1 MAGGGGVEL
10 LSLLRW
16 PDPLERKIAGRYMR
30 GRRSRALSL
39 NTLISIGGVA
49 VGVMALI
56 VVLGVM
62 NGLRNDLRERILVA
76 NPHLRI
82 LTFGTGLR
90 LDNWRE
96 VIEQVRKEPGVV
108 AAAPEVISQS
118 LIAAGSDYAE
128 GVQIVGFDPDTGSR
142 SVTSLPQALTK
153 GDLQFK
159 PTRNDV
165 DGGIILGYRLS
176 ERLSVYPGDV
186 VTMVPPKA
194 GAVNPALGFAVP
206 RYWKFEVTG
215 LFNTGMFQYDNQFVV
230 LSREVAQRF
239 TGLGDAVSGIDIRV
253 TDPWKAPE
261 IGRRLE
267 EKLGYPYR
275 ALDWQSQNETL
286 FSALQLEKVAMG
298 FIIFFIMIVAA
309 FNIVGTLTMVVAEK
323 TREIG
328 ILQAMGLQ
336 RQAIARI
343 FLAQGAIIGLVGVV
357 IGLVGGLTIAFAVD
371 RGKWIRINPTVYF
384 IDHLPIH
391 VELFDVGVVVVAS
404 LLLAV
409 VATLHPSRTASRL
422 TPVEAIRHE

>member
-1 MAGGGGVEL
+1 MAG
-10 LSLLRW
+10 LLRW
-16 PDPLERKIAGRYMR
+16 PTPLERQIAARYMK
-30 GRRSRALSL
+30 GRRSSALSL
-39 NTLISIGGVA
+39 NTLISISGVA

-62 NGLRNDLRERILVA
+62 NGLRNDLRERILIA

-96 VIEQVRKEPGVV
+96 VIAQIRKEPGVV
-108 AAAPEVISQS
+108 AVAPEVITQS
-118 LIAAGSDYAE
+118 LISAGSDYAE
-128 GVQIVGFDPDTGSR
+128 GVQIVGFDPDTGTR

-153 GDLQFK
+153 GDLTFK
-159 PTRNDV
+159 TSRDDV
-165 DGGIILGYRLS
+165 DGGIILGYRLA
-176 ERLSVYPGDV
+176 ERLSVYPGDL
-186 VTMVPPKA
+186 VTLVPPKA
-194 GAVNPALGFAVP
+194 GAVNPALGYAVP
-206 RYWKFEVTG
+206 RYWRFEVTG

-253 TDPWKAPE
+253 DDPWQAPA
-261 IGRRLE
+261 IGKRLE
-267 EKLGYPYR
+267 QKLGYPYR

-286 FSALQLEKVAMG
+286 FSALELEKFAMG
-298 FIIFFIMIVAA
+298 FIIFFIMVVAA

-336 RQAIARI
+336 RQSIARI
-343 FLAQGAIIGLVGVV
+343 FLAQGALIGAVGVAIGLA
-357 IGLVGGLTIAFAVD
+357 GGLAIAFAVD
-371 RGKWIRINPTVYF
+371 RGRWIRINPTVYF

-391 VELFDVGVVVVAS
+391 IEPLDILIVVLAS

-409 VATLHPSRTASRL
+409 VATLHPSHVAARL

>member
-1 MAGGGGVEL
+1 
-10 LSLLRW
+10 
-16 PDPLERKIAGRYMR
+16 
-30 GRRSRALSL
+30 
-39 NTLISIGGVA
+39 
-49 VGVMALI
+49 
-56 VVLGVM
+56 
-62 NGLRNDLRERILVA
+62 
-76 NPHLRI
+76 
-82 LTFGTGLR
+82 
-90 LDNWRE
+90 
-96 VIEQVRKEPGVV
+96 
-108 AAAPEVISQS
+108 
-118 LIAAGSDYAE
+118 
-128 GVQIVGFDPDTGSR
+128 
-142 SVTSLPQALTK
+142 
-153 GDLQFK
+153 
-159 PTRNDV
+159 
-165 DGGIILGYRLS
+165 
-176 ERLSVYPGDV
+176 
-186 VTMVPPKA
+186 
-194 GAVNPALGFAVP
+194 VNPALGFAVP

-343 FLAQGAIIGLVGVV
+343 FLAQGAIIGLVGVM

>member
-1 MAGGGGVEL
+1 VAGPAGAED
-10 LSLLRW
+10 RR
-16 PDPLERKIAGRYMR
+16 PLHAGPPF
-30 GRRSRALSL
+30 SRA
-39 NTLISIGGVA
+39 VA
-49 VGVMALI
+49 EYPDFHRRCRRRRHGFDRGPGRDERTA
-56 VVLGVM
+56 
-62 NGLRNDLRERILVA
+62 NDLRERILVA

-118 LIAAGSDYAE
+118 LISAGSDYAE

-343 FLAQGAIIGLVGVV
+343 FLAQGAIIGLVGVGNRAGWRSHDRV
-357 IGLVGGLTIAFAVD
+357 RGGSGQMD
-371 RGKWIRINPTVYF
+371 PINPTVYF